1 MFDEQRLGTWR
12 IRSPFLFPE
21 LAAPGTVAGGPE
33 SDKRYPNIL
42 IAEDTSREN
51 SGHEVVF
58 QRDSL
63 LTGVASDGCWSLD
76 IPGRVRFTVR
86 QGKEILYRVH
96 SARAVNELDLR
107 WWVLG
112 PVMAA
117 CCAQRGVVALRGSAV
132 RRGGSVIVLC
142 GEPGVGKSA
151 LATALM
157 ELGYALISDGLV
169 LLTVIDGEVEAI
181 STYPW
186 LHLWKRAAFSLDLE
200 TDEEARVCSF
210 AAKYRFRY
218 QPPFEKGLA
227 TRVSQIVMVQRS
239 GGGSDQSTMRALRTA
254 RATAL
259 VQRSYAINIH
269 FADGVWRAAGIIASC
284 VPVRRLAVSDERQAA
299 MLISDSA
306 A

>member
-1 MFDEQRLGTWR
+1 MLGPWR
-12 IRSPFLFPE
+12 IRSPFLIPE
-21 LAAPGTVAGGPE
+21 LATPGTVAGGPE
-33 SDKRYPNIL
+33 SNDLFPSIL
-42 IAEDTSREN
+42 IAEDASD
-51 SGHEVVF
+51 HKVVF
-58 QRDSL
+58 RRDSL
-63 LTGVASDGCWSLD
+63 LTAVSSDGSWSLD
-76 IPGRVRFTVR
+76 IPGRVRFTVI
-86 QGKEILYRVH
+86 QGKEILYRAH
-96 SARAVNELDLR
+96 GTPAVNELDLR

-132 RRGGSVIVLC
+132 SRGGNVTVLC

-151 LATALM
+151 LAIALM

-169 LLTVIDGEVEAI
+169 LLTVCDGEVEAI

-210 AAKYRFRY
+210 AEKYRFRY
-218 QPPFEKGLA
+218 RAPFEKGLA
-227 TRVSQIVMVQRS
+227 TRVSQIMMVQRS
-239 GGGSDQSTMRALRTA
+239 GGGSEQSTMRGLRTA

-259 VQRSYAINIH
+259 VRRSHAINIH
-269 FADGVWRAAGIIASC
+269 FANVAWRTAGLIASR
-284 VPVRRLAVSDERQAA
+284 VPTRRLAVSDERQAA